1 MVRFV
6 GKGAGVLKDV
16 PDILMPVLEQYVLSV
31 SRKPIPILESVA
43 IIAEFM
49 TVLGAKVKKPLRSKI
64 FRRESFPLLPYCR
77 WSSKAKISCRL
88 TTLSIYNKK

>member
-16 PDILMPVLEQYVLSV
+16 PDILMPFLEQYVLSV
-31 SRKPIPILESVA
+31 SREPIPILESVA
-43 IIAEFM
+43 RIVKFM
-49 TVLGAKVKKPLRSKI
+49 TMPGMKVKKLLRSKI

-77 WSSKAKISCRL
+77 WSSKAKISYRL